1 MIQNSSQKFREMILF
16 LINETVK
23 KSKIPQ
29 VWKNSVINMIPK
41 KQKNS
46 SDPKQYRTISLTSC
60 LAKLSER
67 LMLVKIKEFCDK
79 NNITIIQQSG
89 FRK

>member
-1 MIQNSSQKFREMILF
+1 MIQNSSQEFRKIILF

-60 LAKLSER
+60 LAKLAER

-79 NNITIIQQSG
+79 NNITIKQQSG